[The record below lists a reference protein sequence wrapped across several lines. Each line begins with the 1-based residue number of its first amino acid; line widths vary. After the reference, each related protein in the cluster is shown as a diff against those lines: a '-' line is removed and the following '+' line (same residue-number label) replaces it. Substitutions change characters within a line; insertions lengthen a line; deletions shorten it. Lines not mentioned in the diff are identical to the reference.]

1 MKGIQEV
8 DPMDIPPKI
17 GEETRKPELP
27 RRMYS
32 TFVASRL
39 SWRDEGT
46 GIGKGMI
53 AVFLEAFDDLSREL
67 KKELFGI
74 DLL

>member
-1 MKGIQEV
+1 
-8 DPMDIPPKI
+8 MDIPPKI
-17 GEETRKPELP
+17 GEETRRPELP

-39 SWRDEGT
+39 FWRDEGT
-46 GIGKGMI
+46 GIAKGMF
-53 AVFLEAFDDLSREL
+53 VVVTEEFDDLWREM
-67 KKELFGI
+67 KEGLLGS

>member
-17 GEETRKPELP
+17 GEETRRPELP

-39 SWRDEGT
+39 FWRDEGT
-46 GIGKGMI
+46 GIAKGMI
-53 AVFLEAFDDLSREL
+53 VVVIEEFDDLWREM
-67 KKELFGI
+67 KERLFGG